1 MTDSGSERSQLA
13 AGLAQLSEDER
24 TAILLKH
31 FEGCSLAEISMR
43 MGRPPDAIAGLL
55 KRGLQKLRAHLQ
67 PDKD

>member
-24 TAILLKH
+24 TAILFKH
-31 FEGCSLAEISMR
+31 FEGCSLAEIGKR

-55 KRGLQKLRAHLQ
+55 KRGLKKLRAHLQ